1 VTVMTTDIITTVTAR
16 PSWLTHPVQ
25 AWRALLSAQ
34 ADRADA
40 VARAAG
46 LTVEVLP
53 NGVRRYH
60 DPRLDSLA
68 FRHVA
73 PSASDADASDWSP
86 VRLVT
91 TGGWSR

>member
-1 VTVMTTDIITTVTAR
+1 MTTDIITTVTAR
-16 PSWLTHPVQ
+16 PWLTHPVQ
-25 AWRALLSAQ
+25 AWRALLAAQ
-34 ADRADA
+34 ANRADA
-40 VARAAG
+40 AGRAAG

-68 FRHVA
+68 PRHVA
-73 PSASDADASDWSP
+73 PSDADADASDWSP
-86 VRLVT
+86 VRLIT